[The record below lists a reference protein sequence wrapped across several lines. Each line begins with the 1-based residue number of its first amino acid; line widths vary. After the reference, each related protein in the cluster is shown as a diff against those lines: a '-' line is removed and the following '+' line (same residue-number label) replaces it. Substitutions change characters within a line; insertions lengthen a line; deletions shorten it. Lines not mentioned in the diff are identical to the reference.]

1 MIKLAKPIYLCSLR
15 RRSGKTFLAIGML
28 QKLQKEGKKVAYFKP
43 IGVPV
48 GALSDKQDYRVRFIM
63 DQVFKTDLPYEAISP
78 VSIPSRYY
86 IDAIDA
92 SKREECTNTIKEA
105 YEKIS
110 KDVDYVIIEGCPT
123 IRSFVRVGIDDV
135 SIAQALGISELVFVQ
150 TDSSDR
156 VIDNFFFTKNY
167 FKFRDINIKGLIFN
181 AIDFDYIPR
190 IEELYE
196 NHIKRYDIP
205 IIGIIEKS
213 MQLLAPRVSEIQ
225 EAIGGELINDAAS
238 AGLQNWVRTYIVGAM
253 NTQAAQKYLRQ
264 AESAAVITGG
274 DRADLILAA
283 LETDVS
289 CLILTGFIQPDTKI
303 ITAAND
309 KGVPILLS
317 PSDTYTTL
325 RNMERMETRIQEDEL
340 EIIME
345 LIEKNIDWDLL
356 LK

>member
-1 MIKLAKPIYLCSLR
+1 MKLAKPIYLCSLR

-43 IGVPV
+43 IGVPI

-63 DQVFKTDLPYEAISP
+63 DQVFKTEHPYEVVSP

-110 KDVDYVIIEGCPT
+110 KEVDYVIIEGCPT

-135 SIAQALGISELVFVQ
+135 SIAQALGINELVFVQ

-225 EAIGGELINDAAS
+225 EAIGGEFINDAAS
-238 AGLQNWVRTYIVGAM
+238 AGLKNWVRTYIVGAM

>member
-1 MIKLAKPIYLCSLR
+1 MVKPIYLCSLR
-15 RRSGKTFLAIGML
+15 RRSGKTLIAIGML
-28 QKLQKEGKKVAYFKP
+28 QKFQKEGKKVAYFKP
-43 IGVPV
+43 IGVPQ
-48 GALSDKQDYRVRFIM
+48 GALSNKEDVRVRFIM
-63 DQVFKTDLPYEAISP
+63 DQVFKTDLPYEVVSP
-78 VSIPSRYY
+78 VTIPSRYY

-92 SKREECTNTIKEA
+92 NKREECTNKIKEA
-105 YEKIS
+105 YDKIS
-110 KDVDYVIIEGCPT
+110 KDVDIVIIEGCPT
-123 IRSFVRVGIDDV
+123 IRSFVRVGVDDV
-135 SIAQALGISELVFVQ
+135 SIAQALGINELVFVQ
-150 TDSSDR
+150 TESSDR

-190 IEELYE
+190 IEELHKD
-196 NHIKRYDIP
+196 HIERYKIP
-205 IIGIIEKS
+205 IIGKIEKS
-213 MQLLAPRVSEIQ
+213 MKLLAPRVAEIQ
-225 EAIGGELINDAAS
+225 EAIGGELINESAS
-238 AGLQNWVRTYIVGAM
+238 AGMQNWVRTYIVGAM
-253 NTQAAQKYLRQ
+253 NTQAALKYLRQ

-283 LETDVS
+283 LDTDIS

-303 ITAAND
+303 ITAANQ

-325 RNMERMETRIQEDEL
+325 RNMDRMETRIQVDEL

-345 LIEKNIDWDLL
+345 LVEDNIDWDLL

>member
-1 MIKLAKPIYLCSLR
+1 MVKPIYLCSLR
-15 RRSGKTFLAIGML
+15 KRSGKTFLAIGML

-43 IGVPV
+43 IGVPK
-48 GALSDKQDYRVRFIM
+48 GALTSKEDVRVRFIM
-63 DQVFKTDLPYEAISP
+63 DQIFKTDLPYEVVSP
-78 VSIPSRYY
+78 VTIPTRYY

-92 SKREECTNTIKEA
+92 SKKEEYLNTIKEA
-105 YEKIS
+105 YDKIS

-123 IRSFVRVGIDDV
+123 LRSFVRVGTDDV
-135 SIAQALGISELVFVQ
+135 SIAQALGVKELVFVQ
-150 TDSSDR
+150 TESSDR

-181 AIDFDYIPR
+181 AVDFDYIPR
-190 IEELYE
+190 IEELHE
-196 NHIKRYDIP
+196 NHIARYNIP
-205 IIGIIEKS
+205 IIGTIERS
-213 MQLLAPRVSEIQ
+213 VLLLAPRVSEIQ
-225 EAIGGELINDAAS
+225 EAIGGEFINDPAS
-238 AGLQNWVRTYIVGAM
+238 EGLRNWVRTYIVGAM
-253 NTQAAQKYLRQ
+253 NTQAALKYLRQ
-264 AESAAVITGG
+264 ADSAAVITGG

-283 LETDVS
+283 LDTDVS

-309 KGVPILLS
+309 RGVPIILS

-340 EIIME
+340 GIIME